1 MEGNS
6 GGISVIVLLVLL
18 CGPGAWSRSCSP
30 GGDRWTVGE
39 TEECDLPAG
48 QYDLGEVKIDGK
60 VRVTGEGRLVLNV
73 MALYLGSSASLRADG
88 SGFSAGSGPGA
99 GTADGSGGKDILLG
113 FVCLFGFYRP
123 ENLSLIWRRHH
134 YRLTYARHSWP

>member
-39 TEECDLPAG
+39 TEECDLPVG

-73 MALYLGSSASLRADG
+73 MALYLGSSASLSADG
-88 SGFSAGSGPGA
+88 AGFSAGSGPGA
-99 GTADGSGGKDILLG
+99 GTAEGSGGKDILLVCFY
-113 FVCLFGFYRP
+113 FVCV
-123 ENLSLIWRRHH
+123 LSSREFFTHMETSPLPVKGRKF
-134 YRLTYARHSWP
+134 